1 MAVDHNLANIL
12 VDSHDEKSMIIDL
25 TKDNTLVK
33 GDFSG
38 GNYFSIQYNDEGDI
52 EWQISPKIKL
62 TFAFIPDK
70 NEITYVKFEKFKK
83 EKKGSPWVPAGDIK
97 LSKFGF
103 AQIIALLDF
112 VANDIDLKGV
122 KEKRLTIADGT
133 LALDDETIK
142 KIKTV
147 LADTE
152 TAVNF
157 KDAIEGLLDNEDI
170 VTSKDIVAVGYRKSQ
185 IEEFRKLL
193 YEDGYLETYKIHHSI
208 TKLGNESAW
217 QYFFEHNDWIWGY
230 GLSYIWS
237 GPFDDDPVEKVV
249 AGHTFFQGGKRA
261 DGVLSTMAEIKNFV
275 VVEIKLPEDPL
286 LEEALNPYRSE
297 CWRISKEVSGGISQC
312 QKTKHK
318 FSQQVRDKVELKKE
332 NGDPTGE
339 SIYSIKPRSYL
350 LIGNLNEFKAEHG
363 INEEKLSSFELF
375 RNSNIDPE
383 IITYDEL
390 YQRAVH
396 MMLHG
401 EKS

>member
-1 MAVDHNLANIL
+1 MSLDPNLAKIL
-12 VDSHDEKSMIIDL
+12 VDNHDEESMIIDL

-38 GNYFSIQYNDEGDI
+38 GNYFSIQYNDDGDI

-70 NEITYVKFEKFKK
+70 NDITYVKFEKFKK
-83 EKKGSPWVPAGDIK
+83 VKKDDPWVSDGVVT
-97 LSKFGF
+97 LSTFGF
-103 AQIIALLDF
+103 AQIRALLDF
-112 VANDIDLKGV
+112 IANDIDLKSV

-133 LALDDETIK
+133 LSIDDDTIK
-142 KIKTV
+142 KIRTV
-147 LADTE
+147 LADTK
-152 TAVNF
+152 TATNF
-157 KDAIEGLLDNEDI
+157 KDAIEGLLNNEEI
-170 VTSKDIVAVGYRKSQ
+170 VTSRDIVAVGYRKTQ
-185 IEEFRKLL
+185 LEEFRKLM
-193 YEDGYLETYKIHHSI
+193 EEEGYVEKYRSSHEIK
-208 TKLGNESAW
+208 KEGNEAVW

-237 GPFDDDPVEKVV
+237 GPFDEDPVEKVV

-261 DGVLSTMAEIKNFV
+261 DGVLSTMAEVKNFV

-286 LEEALNPYRSE
+286 LDDALTPYRLE
-297 CWRISKEVSGGISQC
+297 CWRISKEISGGIAQC

-318 FSQQVRDKVELKKE
+318 FLKQVQDKIELKKE

-350 LIGNLNEFKAEHG
+350 LIGNLNEFKVEHG

-396 MMLHG
+396 MMQHF

>member
-1 MAVDHNLANIL
+1 MSLDPKFATILTDSNSEESTIVD
-12 VDSHDEKSMIIDL
+12 M
-25 TKDNTLVK
+25 TKDNTLIK

-38 GNYFSIQYNDEGDI
+38 GNYFSIQFNDEGNV

-62 TFAFIPDK
+62 TFAFIPEK
-70 NEITYVKFEKFKK
+70 NDITYVRFEKFKK
-83 EKKGSPWVPAGDIK
+83 SRKDSPWVSDGVVT
-97 LSKFGF
+97 LSAFGF
-103 AQIIALLDF
+103 AQIRALLDF
-112 VANDIDLKGV
+112 IANDIDLKSV
-122 KEKRLTIADGT
+122 KEKRLSIADGT

-142 KIKTV
+142 KIRTV
-147 LADTE
+147 LADTK

-157 KDAIEGLLDNEDI
+157 KDAIEGLLNNEDI

-193 YEDGYLETYKIHHSI
+193 EEEGYLEEYKIQHSI
-208 TKLGNESAW
+208 TKPGNESAW

-275 VVEIKLPEDPL
+275 VVEIKLPEDSL

-318 FSQQVRDKVELKKE
+318 FLQQVRDKVELKKE

-350 LIGNLNEFKAEHG
+350 LIGNLNQFIGEHG

-375 RNSNIDPE
+375 RSSNIDPE

-396 MMLHG
+396 MMQHV